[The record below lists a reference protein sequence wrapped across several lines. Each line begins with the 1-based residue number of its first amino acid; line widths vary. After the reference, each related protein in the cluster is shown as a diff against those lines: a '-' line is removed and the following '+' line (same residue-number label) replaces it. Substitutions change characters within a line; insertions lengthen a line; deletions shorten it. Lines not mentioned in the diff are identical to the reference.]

1 MSVDI
6 ILKFFFHM
14 LWRKRLVKGEIV
26 LAYRLKLDLRCGSYY
41 TDKRF
46 GIQHIVQLAEFYD
59 KVN

>member
-1 MSVDI
+1 
-6 ILKFFFHM
+6 M

-46 GIQHIVQLAEFYD
+46 DIQHIVQLAEFYD